1 MSDQESERTEYT
13 FVFDPKDE
21 GKFRQI
27 MERLD
32 PEEFTVIKEIGPVDP
47 EKPKE
52 CDLETIMEM
61 VPEACLTFRLG
72 MKSLRIRRYRSEEE
86 EAERKAMEDRH
97 KVKIRVYTGTADK
110 GPMST

>member
-1 MSDQESERTEYT
+1 MSDTENQRTEYT
-13 FVFDPKDE
+13 FTFDPSDE
-21 GKFRQI
+21 YKFRQI

-32 PEEFTVIKEIGPVDP
+32 PDEFTVVKEIGPSNP

-61 VPEACLTFRLG
+61 DPEACLTFRLG
-72 MKSLRIRRYRSEEE
+72 MKALRIRRYRSEEE

-97 KVKIRVYTGTADK
+97 KVKIRVFTGTNNNSPLA
-110 GPMST
+110 P